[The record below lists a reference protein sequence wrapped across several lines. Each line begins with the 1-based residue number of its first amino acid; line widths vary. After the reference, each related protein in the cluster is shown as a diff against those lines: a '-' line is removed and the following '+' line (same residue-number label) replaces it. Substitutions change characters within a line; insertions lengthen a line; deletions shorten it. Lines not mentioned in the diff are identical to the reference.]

1 VWIIARSEA
10 AYWCSDV
17 IMGYCLLICRRNLIA
32 ILLIAILLAPSV
44 LFGQRRSG
52 GSRPVPGRNPSGLS
66 PDQVH
71 AAVADF
77 QGILRTFDKK
87 KILVETEDGQTLTFR
102 RTKSTQFLAK
112 DGGQK
117 LPDLGKTVQVE
128 ARKENTGDLEAVRVC
143 EGICK

>member
-1 VWIIARSEA
+1 
-10 AYWCSDV
+10 
-17 IMGYCLLICRRNLIA
+17 MGYRSLICRRNLIA
-32 ILLIAILLAPSV
+32 ILLVPSV
-44 LFGQRRSG
+44 LLGQRRSSG
-52 GSRPVPGRNPSGLS
+52 GSRPIPGKNPSGLS

-77 QGILRTFDKK
+77 QGVLRNFDKK

-143 EGICK
+143 EGSCK